1 MLGYQIQTWD
11 KSNERGANTLTPRC
25 GRVLSVSSGTVVLLP
40 PAVPSRNNSA
50 ANGATA
56 PPRDDRR
63 ELAAELM
70 AYGLNVFLVPGA
82 PEPGESLDERT
93 ATAHW
98 VAHNAI
104 TLTAEQPTK
113 PILLVA
119 SGDAGAMMPAVGFSQ
134 KASRRPVSGY
144 VVINGLL
151 PKPGAADWPDAPV
164 TYVRTSGDAVTVAAA
179 REAELR
185 GWTVETVSSPA
196 TAIREITSQL

>member
-1 MLGYQIQTWD
+1 MG
-11 KSNERGANTLTPRC
+11 SA
-25 GRVLSVSSGTVVLLP
+25 SVGV
-40 PAVPSRNNSA
+40 PARA
-50 ANGATA
+50 
-56 PPRDDRR
+56 DDRR

-70 AYGLNVFLVPGA
+70 AYGINVYLVPDA
-82 PEPGESLDERT
+82 PDPGEDLDART

-119 SGDAGAMMPAVGFSQ
+119 SGAAGAMMPAVGFSQ

-144 VVINGLL
+144 VVIDGVL

-164 TYVRTSGDAVTVAAA
+164 TYVRTTSDSGAIAAA
-179 REAELR
+179 REAALR

-196 TAIREITSQL
+196 TAIREITNQL

>member
-1 MLGYQIQTWD
+1 M
-11 KSNERGANTLTPRC
+11 
-25 GRVLSVSSGTVVLLP
+25 SSGTIVLLP
-40 PAVPSRNNSA
+40 PAVPSQDNAA
-50 ANGATA
+50 ANGTTKT
-56 PPRDDRR
+56 PGDDRR

-70 AYGLNVFLVPGA
+70 AYGLNVFLVPAA
-82 PEPGESLDERT
+82 PEPGEFLDPRT

-98 VAHNAI
+98 VAHNAV

-119 SGDAGAMMPAVGFSQ
+119 SGEAGAMMPAVGFSQ

-164 TYVRTSGDAVTVAAA
+164 TYVRTSDDAVAVAAA

-185 GWTVETVSSPA
+185 GWTVETVTSPA
-196 TAIREITSQL
+196 TAIREIASQL